1 MKKQTQTQIQT
12 QTQTQ
17 TLTLIL
23 SLVLFPTLLLSQNF
37 FDKYEDYGDIGSII
51 VNQKMFNM
59 LSDIEINDP
68 DAGAFMIQA
77 GKLKNLSVYTTSSRE
92 MSSVMEGDVA
102 EYIEIFKLEELMRIN
117 VDGSNIKFYILEGKD
132 DNHVKELLMF
142 STELTNLSVQE
153 NYTINGT
160 KLEFETVLLSLKGDI
175 DLREV
180 SNLTS
185 KLNVPGGDLLKNA
198 DKKLIKKNK

>member
-1 MKKQTQTQIQT
+1 MKKQK

-23 SLVLFPTLLLSQNF
+23 SLVLFPTLLSSQNF
-37 FDKYEDYGDIGSII
+37 FDKYEDYGDVGSII

-102 EYIEIFKLEELMRIN
+102 EYIEIFKLEELMRIK

-142 STELTNLSVQE
+142 STELSNLTVQE

>member
-1 MKKQTQTQIQT
+1 MKKQKQKQT

-37 FDKYEDYGDIGSII
+37 FDKYEDYGDVGSII

-77 GKLKNLSVYTTSSRE
+77 GKLKNLSVYTTSSLE

-102 EYIEIFKLEELMRIN
+102 EYIEIFKLEELMRIK

-142 STELTNLSVQE
+142 STELSNLTVQE

>member
-1 MKKQTQTQIQT
+1 MKKQTQTQRQT

-37 FDKYEDYGDIGSII
+37 FDKYEDYGDVGSII

-59 LSDIEINDP
+59 LSDIETNDP
-68 DAGAFMIQA
+68 DAGSFMIQA

-102 EYIEIFKLEELMRIN
+102 EYIEIFKLEELMRIK

-142 STELTNLSVQE
+142 STELSNLTVQE

>member
-1 MKKQTQTQIQT
+1 MKTHTQI
-12 QTQTQ
+12 
-17 TLTLIL
+17 LTLIL

-37 FDKYEDYGDIGSII
+37 FDKYEDYDDVGSII

-59 LSDIEINDP
+59 LSDIEINDS

-102 EYIEIFKLEELMRIN
+102 EYIETFKLEELMRIK

-142 STELTNLSVQE
+142 STELTNLTVQE
-153 NYTINGT
+153 NYTINGK

-180 SNLTS
+180 SNITS
-185 KLNVPGGDLLKNA
+185 ELNVPGGDLLKNA
-198 DKKLIKKNK
+198 DKKLNEKNK

>member
-1 MKKQTQTQIQT
+1 MKTHTQI
-12 QTQTQ
+12 
-17 TLTLIL
+17 LTLIL

-37 FDKYEDYGDIGSII
+37 FDKYEDYDDVGSII

-59 LSDIEINDP
+59 LSDIEINDS

-102 EYIEIFKLEELMRIN
+102 EYIEIFKLEELMRIK

-142 STELTNLSVQE
+142 STELTNLTVQE
-153 NYTINGT
+153 NYTINGK

-180 SNLTS
+180 SNITS
-185 KLNVPGGDLLKNA
+185 ELNVPGGDLLKNA
-198 DKKLIKKNK
+198 DKKLIKKNKE

>member
-1 MKKQTQTQIQT
+1 MKKQTQTQI
-12 QTQTQ
+12 Q

-59 LSDIEINDP
+59 LSDIETNDP

>member
-1 MKKQTQTQIQT
+1 MKK

-37 FDKYEDYGDIGSII
+37 FDKYEDYGDVGSII

-59 LSDIEINDP
+59 LSDIETNDP
-68 DAGAFMIQA
+68 DAGSFMIQA

-102 EYIEIFKLEELMRIN
+102 EYIEIFKLEELMRIK

-142 STELTNLSVQE
+142 STELSNLTVQE

>member
-1 MKKQTQTQIQT
+1 MKKQTQTQR

-37 FDKYEDYGDIGSII
+37 FDKYEDYGDVGSII

-59 LSDIEINDP
+59 LSDIETNDP
-68 DAGAFMIQA
+68 DAGSFMIQA

-102 EYIEIFKLEELMRIN
+102 EYIEIFKLEELMRIK

-142 STELTNLSVQE
+142 STELSNLTVQE

>member
-1 MKKQTQTQIQT
+1 MKTQTQI
-12 QTQTQ
+12 
-17 TLTLIL
+17 LTLIL

-37 FDKYEDYGDIGSII
+37 FDKYEDYGDVGSII

-102 EYIEIFKLEELMRIN
+102 EYIEIFKLEELMRIK
-117 VDGSNIKFYILEGKD
+117 VDGSNIKFYVLEGKD
-132 DNHVKELLMF
+132 DNHVNELLMF
-142 STELTNLSVQE
+142 STELSNLTVQE

-180 SNLTS
+180 SKLTS

>member
-1 MKKQTQTQIQT
+1 MKK

-23 SLVLFPTLLLSQNF
+23 GLVLFPTLLLSQNF
-37 FDKYEDYGDIGSII
+37 FDKYEDYGDVGSII

-102 EYIEIFKLEELMRIN
+102 EYIEIFKLEELMRIK
-117 VDGSNIKFYILEGKD
+117 VDGSNIKFYVLEGKD
-132 DNHVKELLMF
+132 DNHVNELLMF
-142 STELTNLSVQE
+142 STELSNLTVQE

>member
-1 MKKQTQTQIQT
+1 MKTHTQI
-12 QTQTQ
+12 
-17 TLTLIL
+17 LTLIL

-37 FDKYEDYGDIGSII
+37 FDKYEDYDDVGSII

-59 LSDIEINDP
+59 LSDIEINDS

-92 MSSVMEGDVA
+92 MSSVMKGDVA
-102 EYIEIFKLEELMRIN
+102 EYIEIFKLEELMRIK

-142 STELTNLSVQE
+142 STELTNLTVQE
-153 NYTINGT
+153 NYTINGK

-175 DLREV
+175 DLCEV
-180 SNLTS
+180 SNITS

-198 DKKLIKKNK
+198 DKKLIKKNKE

>member
-1 MKKQTQTQIQT
+1 MKKQK
-12 QTQTQ
+12 QTQ

-37 FDKYEDYGDIGSII
+37 FDKYEDYGDVGSII
-51 VNQKMFNM
+51 VNQKMFKM

-102 EYIEIFKLEELMRIN
+102 EYIEIFKLEELMRIK

-142 STELTNLSVQE
+142 STELSNLTVQE

>member
-1 MKKQTQTQIQT
+1 MKKQTQTQT
-12 QTQTQ
+12 QTF
-17 TLTLIL
+17 TLIL
-23 SLVLFPTLLLSQNF
+23 SLVLFPTLLSSQNF
-37 FDKYEDYGDIGSII
+37 FDKYEDYGDVGSII

-77 GKLKNLSVYTTSSRE
+77 GKLKNLSVYTTSSLE

-102 EYIEIFKLEELMRIN
+102 EYIEIFKLEELMRIK

-142 STELTNLSVQE
+142 STELSNLTVQE

>member
-1 MKKQTQTQIQT
+1 MKKQKQT

-37 FDKYEDYGDIGSII
+37 FDKYEDYGDVGSII

-77 GKLKNLSVYTTSSRE
+77 GKLKNLSVYTTSSLE

-102 EYIEIFKLEELMRIN
+102 EYIEIFKLEELMRIK

-142 STELTNLSVQE
+142 STELSNLTVQE

>member
-1 MKKQTQTQIQT
+1 MKKQK
-12 QTQTQ
+12 QTQ

-37 FDKYEDYGDIGSII
+37 FDKYEDYGDVGSII

-77 GKLKNLSVYTTSSRE
+77 GKLKNLSVYTTSSLE

-102 EYIEIFKLEELMRIN
+102 EYIEIFKLEELMRIK

-142 STELTNLSVQE
+142 STELSNLTVQE

>member
-1 MKKQTQTQIQT
+1 MKTQTQIQT
-12 QTQTQ
+12 
-17 TLTLIL
+17 LIF
-23 SLVLFPTLLLSQNF
+23 SLVLFPTFLLSQNL
-37 FDKYEDYGDIGSII
+37 FDKYEDYSDVSSIV
-51 VNQKMFNM
+51 VNQKMFDM
-59 LSDIEINDP
+59 LSDIETNDP

-102 EYIEIFKLEELMRIN
+102 EYIEIFKLEELMRIK

-142 STELTNLSVQE
+142 STELTNLTVQE

-180 SNLTS
+180 SNITS
-185 KLNVPGGDLLKNA
+185 ELNVPGGDLLKNA

>member
-1 MKKQTQTQIQT
+1 MKTHTQI
-12 QTQTQ
+12 
-17 TLTLIL
+17 LTLIL

-37 FDKYEDYGDIGSII
+37 FDKYEDYGDVGSII
-51 VNQKMFNM
+51 VNQKMFKM
-59 LSDIEINDP
+59 LSDIEINDS

-102 EYIEIFKLEELMRIN
+102 EYIEIFKLEELMRIK

-142 STELTNLSVQE
+142 STELTNLTVQE

-198 DKKLIKKNK
+198 DKKLIKKNKE

>member
-1 MKKQTQTQIQT
+1 MKK

-23 SLVLFPTLLLSQNF
+23 SLVLFPTFLFSQNF
-37 FDKYEDYGDIGSII
+37 FDKYEDYDDIGSII

-59 LSDIEINDP
+59 LSDIETNDP
-68 DAGAFMIQA
+68 DAGALMIQA

-102 EYIEIFKLEELMRIN
+102 EYIEIFKLEELMRIK

-142 STELTNLSVQE
+142 STELTNLTVQE

-198 DKKLIKKNK
+198 DKKLNKKNK

>member
-1 MKKQTQTQIQT
+1 MKTHTQI
-12 QTQTQ
+12 
-17 TLTLIL
+17 LTLIL

-37 FDKYEDYGDIGSII
+37 FDKYEDYGDVGSII
-51 VNQKMFNM
+51 VNQKMFKM
-59 LSDIEINDP
+59 LSDIEINDS

-102 EYIEIFKLEELMRIN
+102 EYIEIFKLEELMRIK

-142 STELTNLSVQE
+142 STELTNLTVQE

-160 KLEFETVLLSLKGDI
+160 KLEFETVLLSLKG
-175 DLREV
+175 EV
-180 SNLTS
+180 NNFLSA
-185 KLNVPGGDLLKNA
+185 PLKPICVSPPPNILA
-198 DKKLIKKNK
+198 A

>member
-1 MKKQTQTQIQT
+1 MKKQK
-12 QTQTQ
+12 QTQ

-37 FDKYEDYGDIGSII
+37 FDKYEDYGDVGSII

-102 EYIEIFKLEELMRIN
+102 EYIEIFKLEELMRIK

-142 STELTNLSVQE
+142 STELSNLTVQE

>member
-1 MKKQTQTQIQT
+1 MKKQTQTQT
-12 QTQTQ
+12 QTF
-17 TLTLIL
+17 TLIL
-23 SLVLFPTLLLSQNF
+23 SLVLFPTLLSSQNF
-37 FDKYEDYGDIGSII
+37 FDKYEDYGDVGSII

-102 EYIEIFKLEELMRIN
+102 EYIEIFKLEELMRIK

-142 STELTNLSVQE
+142 STELSNLTVQE

>member
-1 MKKQTQTQIQT
+1 MKKQK
-12 QTQTQ
+12 QTQ

-23 SLVLFPTLLLSQNF
+23 SLVLFPTLLSSQNF
-37 FDKYEDYGDIGSII
+37 FDKYEDYGDVGSII
-51 VNQKMFNM
+51 VNQKMFKM

-77 GKLKNLSVYTTSSRE
+77 GKLKNLSVYTTSSLE

-102 EYIEIFKLEELMRIN
+102 EYIEIFKLEELMRIK

-142 STELTNLSVQE
+142 STELSNLTVQE

>member
-1 MKKQTQTQIQT
+1 MEKQT

-17 TLTLIL
+17 TLILIL
-23 SLVLFPTLLLSQNF
+23 SLVLFPTFLFSQNF
-37 FDKYEDYGDIGSII
+37 FDKYEDYGDVGSII

-59 LSDIEINDP
+59 LSDIETNDP
-68 DAGAFMIQA
+68 DAGALMIQA

-102 EYIEIFKLEELMRIN
+102 EYIEIFKLEELMRIK
-117 VDGSNIKFYILEGKD
+117 VDGSNIKFYVLEGKD

-142 STELTNLSVQE
+142 STELTNLTVQE

-198 DKKLIKKNK
+198 DKKLNKKNK